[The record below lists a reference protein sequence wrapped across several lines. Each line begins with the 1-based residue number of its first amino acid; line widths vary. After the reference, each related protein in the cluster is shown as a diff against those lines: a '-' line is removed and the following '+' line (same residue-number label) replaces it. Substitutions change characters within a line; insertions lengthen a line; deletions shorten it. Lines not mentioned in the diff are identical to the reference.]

1 MKGPNISHPRR
12 RMIRAILGRNVTTVW
27 SSYLCPNGPYKSG
40 PLFQKPPPRLFSSID
55 VRIRGGCSLVATMTA
70 TRCNSSNNIASPCA
84 RTSSNKL
91 LCVCL
96 LSGCR
101 GGSAAGLYVLGIFVR
116 SQPLAKACHRS
127 CFLYY
132 CCDLCLQSRGCPVAS
147 YDWAACA
154 CCLSQQLAPCCTV
167 VRCFLHRAL

>member
-1 MKGPNISHPRR
+1 MWDIFMKGPNISHPRR

-55 VRIRGGCSLVATMTA
+55 VRIWGGCSLVATITA

-101 GGSAAGLYVLGIFVR
+101 GGSAAGLYVLGIFV
-116 SQPLAKACHRS
+116 LARNGLPKLAIAAAFSTTAVICVSSLGVVRWHHTTGRRVLAACHS
-127 CFLYY
+127 
-132 CCDLCLQSRGCPVAS
+132 S
-147 YDWAACA
+147 
-154 CCLSQQLAPCCTV
+154 
-167 VRCFLHRAL
+167 